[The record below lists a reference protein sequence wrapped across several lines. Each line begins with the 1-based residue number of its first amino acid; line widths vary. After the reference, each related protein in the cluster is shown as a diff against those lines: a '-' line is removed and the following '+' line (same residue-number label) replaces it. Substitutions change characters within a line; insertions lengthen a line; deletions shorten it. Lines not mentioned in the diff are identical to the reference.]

1 MILTVML
8 LLLISMSVF
17 RSPAVALMPD
27 ITPKPLRAKA
37 NGIINIMG
45 YFGGAFA
52 TVLGIFLV
60 LSKKAPY
67 RDPKI
72 DYVAESARKSLRRW
86 IMFAVNDPKWEIQ
99 ATNLETGE
107 VLQSESLKLSA

>member
-1 MILTVML
+1 MIVH
-8 LLLISMSVF
+8 
-17 RSPAVALMPD
+17 
-27 ITPKPLRAKA
+27 
-37 NGIINIMG
+37 NIVRM
-45 YFGGAFA
+45 
-52 TVLGIFLV
+52 IFLV
-60 LSKKAPY
+60 LNKKAPY

-72 DYVAESARKSLRRW
+72 DYVAESAQECLRRW